1 MPKKMFLVAVMSLS
15 MLFMGAFLM
24 PSSAE
29 EHITAY
35 ISPGCL
41 AKELE
46 SVFEADYGDVLTVVS
61 GPWCRRMRA
70 EMEAGD
76 IKADVIYGA
85 EPLLYMM
92 LKDEGWLVPYNSPE
106 RAALK
111 SKYKTKEIYFT
122 LANERYTVI
131 AYNKKMVKP
140 SEIPTR
146 WDDLTDPKW
155 KGRVAISDA
164 TLCATAFAITC
175 GLVKLQ
181 GWGFFERLKENQAML
196 ANNAVIV
203 GQSIA
208 SAEALVGFVPLDGAL
223 RIIRKAEKQG
233 IKSPLR
239 IVWPEDGAISTPR
252 PIAIIK
258 DGQRTKENTEL
269 ARKFVDFVLS
279 KKGQKIATKYGFITV
294 RGDLPLPPDVPRK
307 ITSIIVDW
315 KWAHKNKRQLR
326 DRFESIMYGG

>member
-1 MPKKMFLVAVMSLS
+1 
-15 MLFMGAFLM
+15 M

-111 SKYKTKEIYFT
+111 SKYRTKEIYFT

-140 SEIPTR
+140 SEVPAR
-146 WDDLTDPKW
+146 WGDLTDPKW
-155 KGRVAISDA
+155 KGKVAISDA

-196 ANNAVIV
+196 ANNH
-203 GQSIA
+203 
-208 SAEALVGFVPLDGAL
+208 
-223 RIIRKAEKQG
+223 
-233 IKSPLR
+233 
-239 IVWPEDGAISTPR
+239 
-252 PIAIIK
+252 
-258 DGQRTKENTEL
+258 
-269 ARKFVDFVLS
+269 
-279 KKGQKIATKYGFITV
+279 
-294 RGDLPLPPDVPRK
+294 
-307 ITSIIVDW
+307 SIISEHRLV
-315 KWAHKNKRQLR
+315 L
-326 DRFESIMYGG
+326 F

>member
-1 MPKKMFLVAVMSLS
+1 MLKKMFLVAAMSLLT
-15 MLFMGAFLM
+15 LFMGTFLTA
-24 PSSAE
+24 SSAE
-29 EHITAY
+29 GHITAY

-92 LKDEGWLVPYNSPE
+92 LKDEGWLMPYISPE

-122 LANERYTVI
+122 LANGRYAVI

-140 SEIPTR
+140 AEVPAR
-146 WDDLTDPKW
+146 WDDLTNPRW
-155 KGRVAISDA
+155 KGKIAIPDA
-164 TLCATAFAITC
+164 TLCAAAFAIPC
-175 GLVKLQ
+175 GLVELQ
-181 GWGFFERLKENQAML
+181 GWDFFQRLKENQAML
-196 ANNAVIV
+196 VNKAVIV
-203 GQSIA
+203 GQSIV
-208 SAEALVGFVPLDGAL
+208 SAEALVGIVPVDGAL
-223 RIIRKAEKQG
+223 RTIKKAKKQG
-233 IKSPLR
+233 IESPLE

-258 DGQRTKENTEL
+258 DGQRTKEETEL
-269 ARKFVDFVLS
+269 AKKFVNFVLS
-279 KKGQKIATKYGFITV
+279 KGGQKIATKYGYLTV
-294 RGDLPLPPDVPRK
+294 RGDLPLPPDIPKK
-307 ITSIIVDW
+307 ITSVPVDW
-315 KWAHKNKRQLR
+315 EWAHKNEKQLR
-326 DRFESIMYGG
+326 DRFESIIYGG